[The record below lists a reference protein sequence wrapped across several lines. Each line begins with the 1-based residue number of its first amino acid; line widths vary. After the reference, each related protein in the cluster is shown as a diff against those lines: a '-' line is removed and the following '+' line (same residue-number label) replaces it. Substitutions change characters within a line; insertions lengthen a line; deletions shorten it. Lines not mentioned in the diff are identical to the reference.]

1 MAMHAIQVR
10 SSGIRNSRAVSTSR
24 DFDGCVARIAQDGDR
39 EAFVLLFDHYAPRV
53 KALLVRTG
61 TNPVAA
67 EELAQETLLAVWRKA
82 HLFDPTRAS
91 AAAWIFTIARN
102 LRIDSIR
109 RSDRAVYAEDQAPP
123 GDDPPQPDTILAG
136 VQDGQ
141 RVRAAMASLNPD
153 QAQAIEMA
161 FFHEQTHTQISQAL
175 GVPLGTIKARIRFGM
190 MKLRAFIEREAGGRS

>member
-1 MAMHAIQVR
+1 MT
-10 SSGIRNSRAVSTSR
+10 TSR
-24 DFDGCVARIAQDGDR
+24 DFDGCVARIALDGDR

-61 TNPVAA
+61 SNPVAA

-109 RSDRAVYAEDQAPP
+109 RTDRAVYAEDQAPP